1 MKEKQK
7 LGEILVNRKLIT
19 SEQLK
24 EALEIQSEIED
35 SYVQA
40 LFIDRDIINVKN
52 IKKAQEESKKQ
63 NKKLQEVILEMKL
76 ASPRDV
82 EEVFSLVRRSPFI
95 FLSEHSKEIEKEI
108 VRLVPEKLAR
118 HFCVIAISHEGSY
131 INLVMSDPANIV
143 AIDNIRSNTGYEII
157 PLLSTRKEIND
168 AIEKYYGESDMANSI
183 PDLKDIS
190 FSAEAEEAKE
200 QENIDLAQLK
210 VQVKDPPVVR
220 YVNSILLKAIE
231 ERASDIHLE
240 AAETEVFVRNRVDGV
255 LRNLPPPPKKTYPA
269 IVSRIK
275 IISNLDIAER
285 RLPQDGRTKAKIGSK
300 EVDIRVSIIPTIYG
314 EKVVMRLLDKTTML
328 MGLEELGF
336 DKSELEKFKDAVSS
350 PYGMVLL
357 TGPTGSGK
365 STTLYGALNYIN
377 SPEKNIITVED
388 PVEYELRGINQIQV
402 RAHIGLTFASC
413 LRTILRQDPDVIMV
427 GEIRDKE
434 TAEISIQSAL
444 TGHMVFST
452 LHTNDAVSV
461 ITRLAYMGIEPF
473 LISSALRL
481 SIAQRLVRRICPK
494 CKVPEKISEE
504 VLKRIAEDVNV
515 KGKDVTFYKGEGCPD
530 CNNKGY
536 RGRVGLYELFQITPE
551 VRKAI
556 NDGKSEEEIKIIAKE
571 QQKMVTLREAGIKK
585 ALAGITSLEEVLT
598 STLTYE

>member
-40 LFIDRDIINVKN
+40 LFVDRDIINIKN
-52 IKKAQEESKKQ
+52 LKKAQEESKKQ
-63 NKKLQEVILEMKL
+63 NRKLKEVILEMKL

-82 EEVFSLVRRSPFI
+82 EDIFSLIRRFPFI
-95 FLSEHSKEIEKEI
+95 LLSEHSKEIEKEI

-157 PLLSTRKEIND
+157 PLLSTKKEIND
-168 AIEKYYGESDMANSI
+168 AIEKYYGESDMASSI
-183 PDLKDIS
+183 PDLQDIS
-190 FSAEAEEAKE
+190 FSTEAEEAKE
-200 QENIDLAQLK
+200 QENVDLAQLK

-220 YVNSILLKAIE
+220 YVNSILFRAIE

-240 AAETEVFVRNRVDGV
+240 AAETEIFVRNRVDGV

-336 DKSELEKFKDAVSS
+336 DKIELEKFKDAVSS

-402 RAHIGLTFASC
+402 RPHIGLTFASC

-461 ITRLAYMGIEPF
+461 ITRLSYMGIEPF

-504 VLKRIAEDVNV
+504 VLKRIAEDVNI
-515 KGKDVTFYKGEGCPD
+515 KGKEVTFYKGEGCPD

-536 RGRVGLYELFQITPE
+536 RGRVGLYEIFQITPE

-556 NDGKSEEEIKIIAKE
+556 NAGKSEEEIKIIAKE